1 MLLKGLKV
9 ALSAALAVSLY
20 TSTGAGAE
28 LNAPVPGFGNV
39 AISIFEHFLD
49 HWAWPFAIV
58 TIVAI
63 FACNEKLSRLFGTAP
78 KLIKKISAGGVEIE
92 LNPEA
97 IADLRAH
104 LTSSLTELTEKAE
117 IEYERVRNYFR
128 IYDRLADVIDEG
140 VKHVLRRPETGR
152 LPKDFRATIHV
163 PDIVFLGYLYQ
174 FVDYYP
180 IPTKSAGR
188 RFSFR
193 YGIIG
198 RSWRLEKSL
207 GEGNAFAR
215 GKNVEKTLIEEWG
228 MLRRETVQPSIR
240 NRPAYIT
247 VILRSPENDLPIDL
261 LYIDST
267 EEDAFGSDDEAQR
280 LANDLYTDPEMKAL
294 AKALDQAVAPLRL
307 VASAIEIGR

>member
-1 MLLKGLKV
+1 MLLRSSKV
-9 ALSAALAVSLY
+9 VLSAPLAISLF
-20 TSTGAGAE
+20 TFTGARAE
-28 LNAPVPGFGNV
+28 PNAPATGSVA

-49 HWAWPFAIV
+49 HWAWPLAVVI
-58 TIVAI
+58 IVAI
-63 FACNEKLSRLFGTAP
+63 FAFNEKLSRLFGTAP

-97 IADLRAH
+97 IAELRAH
-104 LTSSLTELTEKAE
+104 LASSLKELTEKAE
-117 IEYERVRNYFR
+117 IEYERVRSYFR
-128 IYDRLADVIDEG
+128 IYDRLADVIDN
-140 VKHVLRRPETGR
+140 HLRQVLRKSEIDR
-152 LPKDFRATIHV
+152 LPKDFRATMHV
-163 PDIVFLGYLYQ
+163 PDIVFTGYLYQ

-207 GEGNAFAR
+207 GEGNAFAH

-228 MLRRETVQPSIR
+228 MLRRETMQPSIR

-247 VILRSPENDLPIDL
+247 VILRSTESELPIGL

-267 EEDAFGSDDEAQR
+267 EENAFGTDDEAQR
-280 LANDLYTDPEMKAL
+280 LAERLYADPEIKAFG
-294 AKALDQAVAPLRL
+294 KALDQAVAPLRL
-307 VASAIEIGR
+307 VAPAIEIGR